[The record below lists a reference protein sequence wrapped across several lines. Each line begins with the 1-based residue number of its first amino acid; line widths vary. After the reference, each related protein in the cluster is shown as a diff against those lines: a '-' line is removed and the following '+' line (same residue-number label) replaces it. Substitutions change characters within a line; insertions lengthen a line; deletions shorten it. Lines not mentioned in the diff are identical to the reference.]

1 MLAINTKK
9 PKLNANYNI
18 LGEKNR
24 KPLNSRARQG
34 VLKLNTK
41 SRITQKGKLTNWTSS
56 KFETSLYKS
65 PREDETSYRPAES
78 VRKPH
83 TAPAWASARHV
94 RSPRACTADRSL
106 RSDTAQG
113 TNETCRCRADA
124 DGESDIRVTRNHTT
138 SPSTRETQT
147 RTARLPS

>member
-65 PREDETSYRPAES
+65 PREDETSYGPATDQRKVS
-78 VRKPH
+78 V
-83 TAPAWASARHV
+83 
-94 RSPRACTADRSL
+94 
-106 RSDTAQG
+106 
-113 TNETCRCRADA
+113 
-124 DGESDIRVTRNHTT
+124 NHTRPQRGPVPGT
-138 SPSTRETQT
+138 YGALGPAQQT
-147 RTARLPS
+147 RTANQTSA

>member
-65 PREDETSYRPAES
+65 PREDETSYGPAES

-83 TAPAWASARHV
+83 MAPAWASARHV